1 MTMKKIYLA
10 GLIFALLLFVS
21 CKKEHTPTIPLD
33 NKVDTIAMQLN
44 SGEFINGPYGSVS
57 GKAVVYSINDSL
69 LLSLQNMI
77 ISNGP
82 ALYVYLSKEML
93 PVNFIDLGPLQ
104 STKGN
109 QLYVIPG
116 KPVLSQYRYALIH
129 CKQYNHLFGSAALH

>member
-1 MTMKKIYLA
+1 
-10 GLIFALLLFVS
+10 
-21 CKKEHTPTIPLD
+21 
-33 NKVDTIAMQLN
+33 MQLN

-57 GKAVVYSINDSL
+57 GKAAVYSINDSL

-116 KPVLSQYRYALIH
+116 KPDFSQYRYALID